1 MFFDEI
7 IESLTENNYLTF
19 YDKKYRRHNVEQLII
34 KPNEEFT
41 FYLNS
46 SCNSSCLDENKKN
59 ICNLFDKN
67 KDEYDIFLT
76 DNSNDSEV
84 FLYKLVKKKTNDLK
98 NNKYI
103 RKNSLSLKCKKL

>member
-1 MFFDEI
+1 MI
-7 IESLTENNYLTF
+7 ENNYLTF
-19 YDKKYRRHNVEQLII
+19 YDKKYRTHNIEQLNM
-34 KPNEEFT
+34 KPTEEFT

-46 SCNSSCLDENKKN
+46 SSNSSCLSENKKN
-59 ICNLFDKN
+59 ICDLFDKN
-67 KDEYDIFLT
+67 KDEYDIFLI
-76 DNSNDSEV
+76 DDSEV